1 MYSLSFNEEDKNKE
15 RRQDDSAYS
24 EENGFSTD
32 PVNDDFEE
40 RYLAKIARFI
50 DKQYILPTKNGYR
63 LSRRGLLISNY
74 ILSEIL
80 EF

>member
-24 EENGFSTD
+24 EENGFSTE

-40 RYLAKIARFI
+40 KE
-50 DKQYILPTKNGYR
+50 T
-63 LSRRGLLISNY
+63 
-74 ILSEIL
+74 
-80 EF
+80 

>member
-24 EENGFSTD
+24 EENGFSTE

-40 RYLAKIARFI
+40 KETMKNRSIA
-50 DKQYILPTKNGYR
+50 TVA
-63 LSRRGLLISNY
+63 
-74 ILSEIL
+74 
-80 EF
+80 